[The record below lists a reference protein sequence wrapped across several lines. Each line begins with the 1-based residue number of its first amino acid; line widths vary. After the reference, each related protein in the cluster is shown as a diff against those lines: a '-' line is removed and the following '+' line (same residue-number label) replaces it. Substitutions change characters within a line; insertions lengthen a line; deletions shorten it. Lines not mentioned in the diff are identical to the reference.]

1 MNVTV
6 IGVKLHA
13 ERFEAEDVHVNLAR
27 TEIAAA
33 RHSDLRAVEAPEKRA
48 HDRRR
53 GAHLG
58 DELVRGL
65 PAIDRRCVDDE
76 GVLVRDLDGGAQPL
90 EHLTHHMNI
99 RDVGHV
105 GERRGAR
112 RQKRCS
118 HKLER

>member
-1 MNVTV
+1 M
-6 IGVKLHA
+6 IGVKLHT
-13 ERFEAEDVHVNLAR
+13 ERFEAEDVHVDLAR

-33 RHSDLRAVEAPEKRA
+33 GHGDLRAVEAPEERP

-58 DELVRGL
+58 NELVGSF
-65 PAIDRRCVDDE
+65 PAIHSRGVDDE

-118 HKLER
+118 HKFER